1 MKKVIFICLL
11 SLSFCLCKPADDQVT
26 GKLAQQ
32 NEHLT
37 AEDPKNQVSTEKA
50 QSVPSTTIS
59 EQKPAPLPTTIKNDA
74 STEKSAATPDN
85 KTNTPLPNTNENKT
99 KKDAEPQKETEK
111 KVEPAKQ
118 TETTTE
124 AKPANTTDKDK
135 STTTTKPEEK
145 TEKSTVTTTEKSAT
159 TIKPTEAP
167 KKDED
172 KPTLQA
178 RGFDG
183 PSFIGG
189 IILTLGLLAIGFMGF
204 KYYKNQTERNYHT
217 L

>member
-11 SLSFCLCKPADDQVT
+11 SLSLCLSKPADEQEKPVQDQKTNET
-26 GKLAQQ
+26 G
-32 NEHLT
+32 
-37 AEDPKNQVSTEKA
+37 PKIIITTEKSKVSLNA
-50 QSVPSTTIS
+50 TTM
-59 EQKPAPLPTTIKNDA
+59 EQKPDKVTDLNNNTTHLQEATTVPSKTTNPTQPA
-74 STEKSAATPDN
+74 SDDN
-85 KTNTPLPNTNENKT
+85 KTTPDKKNTVPQIDTD
-99 KKDAEPQKETEK
+99 KKKEESPKVTESS
-111 KVEPAKQ
+111 
-118 TETTTE
+118 TE
-124 AKPANTTDKDK
+124 AKGPVDNKDK
-135 STTTTKPEEK
+135 VKNTTKPEEK
-145 TEKSTVTTTEKSAT
+145 TEKDTAATTEKSAVT
-159 TIKPTEAP
+159 NKPTEAP

-204 KYYKNQTERNYHT
+204 KYYKTQTERNYHT